1 MYHPAY
7 VDVVRVQF
15 LKIYSVNCFVPS
27 LVISRTPP
35 SVPCC
40 KISSNRAA
48 LIRLSKKRGSQR
60 EHEQIRSPSFSN
72 LILKV
77 TSPLVCCI
85 LCIKCNSLGPACF
98 QGDVII
104 QGHKYQESGIDV
116 RLSMVKI

>member
-7 VDVVRVQF
+7 VNVIRVQF
-15 LKIYSVNCFVPS
+15 LKIYSVDCFVPS

-48 LIRLSKKRGSQR
+48 LIRLSKKRGPQR
-60 EHEQIRSPSFSN
+60 EHEQVRSPSFSN

-85 LCIKCNSLGPACF
+85 LCIMATHFSVLAWRIPGMGEP
-98 QGDVII
+98 G
-104 QGHKYQESGIDV
+104 GLPSMGRTESDTTEAT
-116 RLSMVKI
+116 